1 MVPETRVRKLSVMK
15 TNGPTHEKAN
25 LNPQSFWQKSAERAR
40 QFLTKINNDWMMTS
54 AAGLAY
60 NLLLALTPIA
70 IALISILG
78 FILAGLHANSQQQL
92 IGNLQHIFPPSI
104 SSTNVLQPALTTLTR
119 NAGFLGVIAII
130 TAILGGS
137 RLFIAIENYF
147 DIIYRTPPRK
157 PLAQNIMA
165 VLMLLVYII
174 LTPCMIFA
182 SAIPAILLSLI
193 QNATLN
199 VLPSI
204 APIMHSGLLLSFIGI
219 AGSLLVSW
227 IFFEAVY
234 LVVPNQNIHFRNS
247 WMGAISSA
255 VLIQLFLAFFP
266 FYVTHFM
273 GNYTGE
279 AGFAVIFL
287 LFFYYFAVILLLG
300 AEINAYFAE
309 GIQPLPT
316 NIATMLCDP

>member
-1 MVPETRVRKLSVMK
+1 MK
-15 TNGPTHEKAN
+15 NNGPTHEKKSFASQ
-25 LNPQSFWQKSAERAR
+25 PFWQKSAERAR
-40 QFLTKINNDWMMTS
+40 QFFTKISNDWMTTS

-78 FILAGLHANSQQQL
+78 FILARLQPSSQQQL

-104 SSTNVLQPALTTLTR
+104 SSTNILQPALTTLSK

-137 RLFIAIENYF
+137 RLFITIESYF

-182 SAIPAILLSLI
+182 SAIPAILFSLI
-193 QNATLN
+193 ENATLN

-204 APIMHSGLLLSFIGI
+204 APIMHSSLLLGFVSI

-234 LVVPNQNIHFRNS
+234 LVVPNQNIRFRNS

-255 VLIQLFLAFFP
+255 ILLQLFLSLFP

-316 NIATMLCDP
+316 NIAAMLCEPPR